1 MLTTLRKWIVGVFII
16 LISTTVYAGCL
27 KEGDSVELSGIM
39 KKEMFY
45 GPPNWGEDKE
55 HDKKMY
61 YWILYLSTPLTC
73 VVDANTDLERWNKKV
88 QLVISGGEYKTREN
102 LLNTMVTVKGSIF
115 LAETGYHVE
124 PVLLDNVTFID
135 GK

>member
-1 MLTTLRKWIVGVFII
+1 MLTTLRKWIAGVFII
-16 LISTTVYAGCL
+16 LISTTVYADCL

-39 KKEMFY
+39 KEEMFY

-61 YWILYLSTPLTC
+61 YWILHLSTPLTC
-73 VVDANTDLERWNKKV
+73 IVDANTDLERWNKEV
-88 QLVISGGEYKTREN
+88 QLVISGEEYKTREK
-102 LLNTMVTVKGSIF
+102 LLNTMVTVKGTIF

-135 GK
+135 GN